1 MNLRHL
7 KYVVATAETGQV
19 SRAARA
25 LSISQSAVTGAIAE
39 LEREIG
45 TALFQRTPQGMDP
58 TPAGREFL
66 AGAYEILSRLD
77 ELSGLARR
85 SSSLSAEIRLAA
97 TYTVMGYFLPRHLER
112 LRRLHP
118 NLRIDLVEL
127 DRAAI
132 QAGLRRGEIDVAVLL
147 TSNLDAPYL
156 ASETLLRSPRRLW
169 VGSGHPFAKRTAV
182 GFEEIA
188 ECDYIMLTVDEAAET
203 TRRYWAGLGHA
214 PRTRLASASVEAV
227 RSVVANNLGVTILSD
242 MVYRPFSLEGRRI
255 RTVAVTR
262 PVPSMDVGLAWNR
275 DTRPGPGVDLL
286 IGYFRNSFDTSLP

>member
-45 TALFQRTPQGMDP
+45 TALFLRTPQGMDP

-66 AGAYEILSRLD
+66 AGAYEILSRID
-77 ELSGLARR
+77 ELSGLAQR
-85 SSSLSAEIRLAA
+85 SSSLSARIRMAA

-118 NLRIDLVEL
+118 NLEIDLVEL
-127 DRAAI
+127 GRADI
-132 QAGLRRGEIDVAVLL
+132 QAGLRRGDIDVALLL

-156 ASETLLRSPRRLW
+156 DSETLLRSPRRLW
-169 VGSGHPFAKRTAV
+169 VGSGHPFAKRAVV

-188 ECDYIMLTVDEAAET
+188 ECDYIMLTVDEAAQT
-203 TRRYWAGLGHA
+203 TQRYWTGSGHA
-214 PRTRLASASVEAV
+214 PRIRIESASVEAV
-227 RSVVANNLGVTILSD
+227 RSMVANDLGVTILSD

-255 RTVAVTR
+255 RTVSTAL

-275 DTRPGPGVDLL
+275 EARLGPGAELL
-286 IGYFRNSFDTSLP
+286 ISYFRHSFDTSLL